1 MNCSVA
7 GSKRATPSICPTHNW
22 PLSISIDAENVIR
35 WQAVG
40 IIRVVPVMF
49 ELPSAFIE
57 PVKTAT
63 PATQPE
69 IAACIFV
76 NAIDV
81 RAFLNGVPVFQAGNI
96 MGDLSRLSIQ
106 SIQRARGEP
115 YPQNTLG
122 IPVDCSDPARRE
134 TIRIAGAM
142 HITAE
147 LFLLEIENIKPSLLS
162 SHPQHAAPVLIHR
175 DHAVIVE
182 AIRVALIVLKKAREM
197 FCAPVKVIE
206 AQTRWHPK
214 SVSSIIEKLA
224 THQADST
231 GANRVF
237 REHALRGDHI

>member
-1 MNCSVA
+1 
-7 GSKRATPSICPTHNW
+7 
-22 PLSISIDAENVIR
+22 
-35 WQAVG
+35 
-40 IIRVVPVMF
+40 MF

-57 PVKTAT
+57 PVETAT

-81 RAFLNGVPVFQAGNI
+81 SAFFNGVPVFQAGNI

-106 SIQRARGEP
+106 SIQRTRGEP

-122 IPVDCSDPARRE
+122 ISVNCSDPAGRE
-134 TIRIAGAM
+134 TIRISGAM

-147 LFLLEIENIKPSLLS
+147 LSLLEIENIKPSLLS
-162 SHPQHAAPVLIHR
+162 SHPQHAAPVQIHR
-175 DHAVIVE
+175 DHSVIVE
-182 AIRVALIVLKKAREM
+182 AIRVALIVLKKVREM

-224 THQADST
+224 INQADST
-231 GANRVF
+231 GANRVG
-237 REHALRGDHI
+237 RESLCLAIIFDEPDDRGIGQYPKIADLVFSHVIRAQAIPGRRRASKLSCLYV